1 MAFGSSRLWKILA
14 IFVVVWAV
22 VLIGLDRGGK
32 YLAEYEAAKA
42 IQNSQHLSSRPDVSL
57 NGVPFLTQLIGGEFD
72 DVTIDANGVIVPLDK
87 LNRDLRLSQM
97 HVDLKDVSVSRS
109 FDSFHT
115 NTADATA
122 LITYADLG
130 ATLGGVNLSYQ
141 GNGHVQGSKSLFG
154 LTASVTAQPTLAGQS
169 LHFNDLQ
176 ISVPGPLSSQV
187 SSAVHKLFDGDLPL
201 TGLPFGLQVKSLTV
215 AQDGVHLALH
225 GENISYSS

>member
-1 MAFGSSRLWKILA
+1 MAFGSSRLWKIVA
-14 IFVVVWAV
+14 IFVGVFAV
-22 VLIGLDRGGK
+22 ILIGADRGGK
-32 YLAEYEAAKA
+32 YLAQYEAAKA
-42 IQNSQHLSSRPDVSL
+42 IQNSQHLPSRPDVEL

-72 DVTIDANGVIVPLDK
+72 DVTIDANGVIVHP
-87 LNRDLRLSQM
+87 LNRDLRLARM
-97 HVDLKDVSVSRS
+97 HVDLKHVSVSRS

-130 ATLGGVNLSYQ
+130 STLGGVNLSYQ

-169 LHFNDLQ
+169 LHFNDIQ

-187 SSAVHKLFDGDLPL
+187 SSAMHKLFDADLPL
-201 TGLPFGLQVKSLTV
+201 TGLPFGLQVESLTV
-215 AQDGVHLALH
+215 DQDGVHLALH
-225 GENISYSS
+225 GNNISYSS